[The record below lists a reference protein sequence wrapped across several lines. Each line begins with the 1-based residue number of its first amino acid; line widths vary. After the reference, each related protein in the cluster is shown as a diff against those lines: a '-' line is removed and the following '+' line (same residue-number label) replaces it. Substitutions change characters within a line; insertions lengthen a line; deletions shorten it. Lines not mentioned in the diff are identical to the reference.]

1 MTTPTT
7 SNLRILHL
15 AQHPR
20 DAEQVTRAVESLN
33 QSWVVQDVPNETEY
47 SNALDAFAP
56 DVILISDPL
65 PGFDLME
72 ALRMAQRRRPGSP
85 FLVLAAECDHHAL
98 EALKSG
104 AADFVRKDDL
114 GRLGPA
120 IESALEARTPLR
132 KLSNRQLEVLQ
143 LLSSGRSTKSIA
155 ERLNLSVKTVE
166 THRAQVMKRLGIREL
181 AGLVRY
187 SIHVGLVSAA

>member
-1 MTTPTT
+1 MTTPT
-7 SNLRILHL
+7 SSELRILHL
-15 AQHPR
+15 AEHAR
-20 DAEQVTRAVESLN
+20 DAESVRQAVEDIN
-33 QSWVVQDVPNETEY
+33 QSWVVQAVPTEAEFVA
-47 SNALDAFAP
+47 ALDSFAP
-56 DVILISDPL
+56 DVILISSGL
-65 PGFDLME
+65 PQFGPMD

-85 FLVLAAECDHHAL
+85 FLIIAPECDQQAL
-98 EALKSG
+98 ESLKAG
-104 AADFVRKDDL
+104 AADFVRGNDL

-120 IESALEARTPLR
+120 IVAALEARTPLR

-143 LLSSGRSTKSIA
+143 LISSGRSTKNIA

-187 SIHVGLVSAA
+187 SIYVGLVSAA

>member
-1 MTTPTT
+1 MTTQTIT
-7 SNLRILHL
+7 GLRVLHL
-15 AQHPR
+15 VEDPR
-20 DAEQVTRAVESLN
+20 DAEHLARAVEQLN
-33 QSWVVQDVPNETEY
+33 QTWIVQTAATEADY
-47 SNALDAFAP
+47 TSALDSFAP
-56 DVILISDPL
+56 DVILVSDPRSQ
-65 PGFDLME
+65 FDSME
-72 ALRMAQRRRPGSP
+72 AMKLAQSRRPGSP
-85 FLVLAAECDHHAL
+85 FLIIAPECDPGAL
-98 EALKSG
+98 ECLKAG
-104 AADFVRKDDL
+104 AADFVRRSDL

-120 IESALEARTPLR
+120 IVAALEARTPLR

-187 SIHVGLVSAA
+187 SIYVGLVSAA

>member
-7 SNLRILHL
+7 TDLRVLHL
-15 AQHPR
+15 VEDSR
-20 DAEQVTRAVESLN
+20 DIELIARALAEIN
-33 QSWVVQDVPNETEY
+33 QTCVIQTAASEEDYV
-47 SNALDAFAP
+47 SALDSFAP
-56 DVILISDPL
+56 DVILVSDPRSQL
-65 PGFDLME
+65 ESME
-72 ALRMAQRRRPGSP
+72 ALKLAQRRRPGSP
-85 FLVLAAECDHHAL
+85 FLILASECDPNAL
-98 EALKSG
+98 ECLKAG
-104 AADFVRKDDL
+104 AADFVRKSDL

-120 IESALEARTPLR
+120 IIAALEARTPLR

-143 LLSSGRSTKSIA
+143 LLSSGRSTKNIA
-155 ERLNLSVKTVE
+155 ERLHLSVKTVE